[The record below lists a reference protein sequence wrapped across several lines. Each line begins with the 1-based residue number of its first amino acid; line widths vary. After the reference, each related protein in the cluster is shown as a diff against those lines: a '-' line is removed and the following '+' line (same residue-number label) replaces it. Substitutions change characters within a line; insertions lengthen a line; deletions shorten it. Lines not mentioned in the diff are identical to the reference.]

1 MYYYYYFPLGHP
13 AITAP
18 VQPLNGVAA
27 SMGNKI
33 NDIVIITEKNP
44 RNNNVMHNIENQS
57 NWTSNIITSSE
68 VKHAIFKPGLLNRMR

>member
-1 MYYYYYFPLGHP
+1 MCYYYYFPLGHP

-27 SMGNKI
+27 SMGNEI

-44 RNNNVMHNIENQS
+44 RNNNVMHNIENQ
-57 NWTSNIITSSE
+57 
-68 VKHAIFKPGLLNRMR
+68 